1 MNLWKLLNNTSKKTL
16 FTTPSHSQKS
26 PVLKELNEFYK
37 RDLSEIEGLDNLQN
51 PKGVIRNAQFR
62 ACEIYN
68 TERTFFLTQGA
79 TTGILASMKAVIRPG
94 DRILIA
100 RNCHKSVLSGV
111 IVAGCDVDWLMPDTD
126 NEISSNWGIY
136 GKIDPEKLEHQLKL
150 NDYRAFIMTSPTYE
164 GIVSDIEAISKIC
177 RQYNTYLIVDE
188 AHGALFNF
196 SDSFPKTAIEQGADF
211 SVHSLHKNAGA
222 INQCALLHMSK
233 ECRDIDPDLVQKA
246 VNLFQ
251 TTSPSYPMIS
261 IIEETINFLNSK
273 EGLKTIDEL
282 VLNVINLKDYFKGKN
297 IEFLDNADH
306 DITKVFLKIN
316 GMSGNNLSEI
326 LYNEHNIEDEFNNDF
341 GCLFLTG
348 IGTTKAKFD
357 KLKIALIKILEGKYE
372 LNYTPVADFQ
382 PQPLVKI
389 QPFLAFYAKGNLVNK
404 EDSEL
409 MISSASVIPYP
420 PGIGVLYPGEA
431 IQEWHMKY
439 LEDNTEII
447 KL

>member
-37 RDLSEIEGLDNLQN
+37 RDL
-51 PKGVIRNAQFR
+51 
-62 ACEIYN
+62 
-68 TERTFFLTQGA
+68 
-79 TTGILASMKAVIRPG
+79 PG

-233 ECRDIDPDLVQKA
+233 ECRNIDPDLVQKA

>member
-1 MNLWKLLNNTSKKTL
+1 MLDGRDQYKD
-16 FTTPSHSQKS
+16 
-26 PVLKELNEFYK
+26 KEEF
-37 RDLSEIEGLDNLQN
+37 DLI
-51 PKGVIRNAQFR
+51 
-62 ACEIYN
+62 
-68 TERTFFLTQGA
+68 
-79 TTGILASMKAVIRPG
+79 
-94 DRILIA
+94 
-100 RNCHKSVLSGV
+100 
-111 IVAGCDVDWLMPDTD
+111 
-126 NEISSNWGIY
+126 
-136 GKIDPEKLEHQLKL
+136 
-150 NDYRAFIMTSPTYE
+150 
-164 GIVSDIEAISKIC
+164 
-177 RQYNTYLIVDE
+177 IVDE